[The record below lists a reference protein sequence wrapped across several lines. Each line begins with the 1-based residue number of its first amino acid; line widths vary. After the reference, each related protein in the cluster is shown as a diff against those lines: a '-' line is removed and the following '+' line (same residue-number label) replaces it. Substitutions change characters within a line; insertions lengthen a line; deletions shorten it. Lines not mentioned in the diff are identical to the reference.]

1 MSYLWVD
8 NGKCVG
14 CKTCEVACS
23 YHHEKIFSPRIA
35 SLEIRREVNEVGVS
49 ILFFEHMTT
58 EERVARFPCDHC
70 KGEALPLCVK
80 YCPVQ
85 AITVQ
90 EAGCADERKTFLL
103 RRGNPAG

>member
-1 MSYLWVD
+1 MCYLRVD
-8 NGKCVG
+8 NEKCVG

-35 SLEIRREVNEVGVS
+35 SLEIRREDDEVGVS
-49 ILFFEHMTT
+49 IIFFDNMTS
-58 EERVARFPCDHC
+58 EERGKRLPCDLC

-103 RRGNPAG
+103 GRRNPAG

>member
-1 MSYLWVD
+1 MPCLKVD
-8 NGKCVG
+8 YENCVG
-14 CKTCEVACS
+14 CRACEVACS

-35 SLEIRREVNEVGVS
+35 SLEIRREENQVGVS
-49 ILFFEHMTT
+49 IIFYEGMAS
-58 EERVARFPCDHC
+58 EERVKRFPCDHC

-90 EAGCADERKTFLL
+90 KAG
-103 RRGNPAG
+103 